1 MKLKIPQ
8 ENANDD
14 FVIITKLLFK
24 NGDFVNKSELL
35 LEFETSKAT
44 IEYEAPISGI
54 FSFKNLGVGTQ
65 VNVNTVFAELL
76 EEVSQTKAEA
86 KILKSPVIKKDED
99 LLTKEDPILNYSDA
113 AIKLKDKN
121 ISIKSSNRWITSK
134 DFQVSSDLY
143 DQKPNN
149 DQNIVMKE
157 NLLPPIN
164 FSKKEITSKKSYEIN
179 ALKSN
184 SPYLNSTL
192 GVEIEIKQK
201 RNNNDYFSNSV
212 LDLVIYETTL
222 LLKGNFSDLNA
233 CFYEGNGIATF
244 EKVIPGFALDDK
256 NNLTVVSVPEFK
268 TLHELK
274 NHMVNIIVKFD
285 KKKLTAQD
293 LKPSTFTVTDLSS
306 TNVNFILPLING
318 YQTFIIGICRSN
330 NGYQVLGTF
339 DHRVTEGKRFAEFL
353 EELRRRIQ
361 LFAIQ
366 KFEPLYCYYCLKTL
380 KEEKR
385 NGNRGLLKIEDI
397 DGEKLMCRN
406 CFEGV

>member
-14 FVIITKLLFK
+14 FVTVTNFFFK
-24 NGDFVNKSELL
+24 NGSFVNKGDLL

-44 IEYEAPISGI
+44 IEYEAPTSGI
-54 FSFKNLGVGTQ
+54 LSFENLEVGSQ
-65 VNVNTVFAELL
+65 IEVNTVFAELL
-76 EEVSQTKAEA
+76 EEVSQTKAGS
-86 KILKSPVIKKDED
+86 KISKSSVIKKDDD
-99 LLTKEDPILNYSDA
+99 LLTKENPILNYSDA

-121 ISIKSSNRWITSK
+121 ISIKSSNRWVTSK
-134 DFQVSSDLY
+134 DFQLKPYLY
-143 DQKPNN
+143 DQKPNTS
-149 DQNIVMKE
+149 QAMIMKE
-157 NLLPPIN
+157 SLLPSIN
-164 FSKKEITSKKSYEIN
+164 FSKKEITSKKNHEIN

-192 GVEIEIKQK
+192 GIEIEIKQK
-201 RNNNDYFSNSV
+201 RNNNDYFFNSV

-222 LLKGNFSDLNA
+222 LLKGDFSDLNA
-233 CFYEGNGIATF
+233 CFYEGNKIANF

-256 NNLTVVSVPEFK
+256 NNLTVASIPEFK

-285 KKKLTAQD
+285 KKKLTPKD

-318 YQTFIIGICRSN
+318 YQTFIIGICKSN
-330 NGYQVLGTF
+330 KGYQVLGTF

-353 EELRRRIQ
+353 DELKRRIQ

-366 KFEPLYCYYCLKTL
+366 NFEPLSCYFCLKTL
-380 KEEKR
+380 KEEKEY
-385 NGNRGLLKIEDI
+385 GNRGLIKIEDF
-397 DGEKLMCRN
+397 DGEKLICRN